1 MPQIDF
7 KQGTVICK
15 EGDELQNL
23 LFITKGSVETSFH
36 GHPFRMEQG
45 DTIGLCDLSMNS
57 HKHSYT
63 ALTDVTVF
71 EYPYEHFDTLEKI
84 IRGNADVANLLV
96 NSMCRQ
102 TSEILRHWSM
112 LKHNADDA
120 YVLISETYPEYE
132 RLCKL
137 YALTPKKLS
146 GLSDIGVASES
157 DALADWVYNFY
168 VGIGALETNVQKA
181 FFRDPAIAFGFI
193 RRSSRDIRNVSNAYN
208 AYQNYVK
215 DISTIFINSDGHDLF
230 ALISELH
237 LETINVKGADA
248 AVSALMARLLSV
260 ISKMEGIDPALY
272 QERTGAYKDALTAK
286 RSTQVISTAPVS
298 ATGTRQNLA
307 DSMSTILEY
316 SEMPEEERNKL
327 ARSIHDFRAL
337 SDRSSSDDI
346 AYRLRRELTNV
357 FYEVYT
363 AVFMKSL
370 KDPAL
375 PTIIKM
381 FLNFGYIDPDLAG
394 QENAEYLYSIA
405 DSLKG
410 DPDNGVYTVCEWL
423 TAIYK
428 GKKEPSRN
436 DFDEDY
442 DAHLRELKAARKIND
457 EEMARLSVNLEEKLK
472 FELENVFPIAN
483 KITFGRVTT
492 FCPFFADHNVQRGL
506 DTSLVTATNVK
517 ECLNEILGIDFS
529 AYYRQTIYENPEI
542 GVPKE
547 YLHVEVLPD
556 IILMPNVG
564 TRGSMWQEME
574 GRKRH
579 TPARIFLP
587 LFLLDNMRNMLIR
600 LTAEFR
606 WEMCKRVQGVR
617 WSDLSDPSLT
627 SEFFNYLQFY
637 RSNRDLSQDA
647 KSAIK
652 TELVRARNAYKTVF
666 VSNYEEWIVY
676 EANGSPRLNKLAR
689 RILVNYCPFKIDI
702 RQRLMQN
709 PQFAELLKRY
719 DVKAAQR
726 IHHLERVMQVIQQTT
741 GKNTIPQEIRDE
753 FEYTNN

>member
-7 KQGTVICK
+7 KQGTCICS
-15 EGDELQNL
+15 EGDKLENL
-23 LFITKGSVETSFH
+23 FFIMKGSVETAFH

-45 DTIGLCDLSMNS
+45 DTIGLCDLSMHE
-57 HKHSYT
+57 HKQSYT
-63 ALTDVTVF
+63 ALSDVTLF
-71 EYPYEHFDTLEKI
+71 QYPYENFDTLEKI
-84 IRGNADVANLLV
+84 IRGNTDVANMLV
-96 NSMCRQ
+96 KSMCRQ
-102 TSEILRHWSM
+102 TSEILQHWSL

-137 YALTPKKLS
+137 YAFTPKKLS

-157 DALADWVYNFY
+157 SALADWVYNFY
-168 VGIGALETNVQKA
+168 VGIGALELNVQKA

-215 DISTIFINSDGHDLF
+215 DISTIFINSDGNDLF

-237 LETINVKGADA
+237 LEAINIRGADA
-248 AVSALMARLLSV
+248 AVSALMARLLDV

-272 QERTGAYKDALTAK
+272 QKRTGAYREALTAK
-286 RSTQVISTAPVS
+286 RSTQVISTAPAA

-307 DSMSTILEY
+307 NSINVILEY
-316 SEMPEEERNKL
+316 AELPEEDRNKL
-327 ARSIHDFRAL
+327 ARSIYDFTAL
-337 SDRSSSDDI
+337 TDRSSSDDTP
-346 AYRLRRELTNV
+346 YRLRRELTNS

-363 AVFMKSL
+363 AVFLKSL

-381 FLNFGYIDPDLAG
+381 FLNFGYIDPALAG

-410 DPDNGVYTVCEWL
+410 DPDNGVYTACEWL
-423 TAIYK
+423 TAVYK

-457 EEMARLSVNLEEKLK
+457 EEMARLSVDLEEKLK

-506 DTSLVTATNVK
+506 DTSLVTAAAVK
-517 ECLNEILGIDFS
+517 DTFKEILNIDFS
-529 AYYRQTIYENPEI
+529 AYYRETIYENPEI
-542 GVPKE
+542 GIPKE

-564 TRGSMWQEME
+564 TRGAMWQEME
-574 GRKRH
+574 GRKRQ
-579 TPARIFLP
+579 TPARMFLP
-587 LFLLDNMRNMLIR
+587 LFLLDNMKTLLIR

-627 SEFFNYLQFY
+627 SEYFNYLQFY
-637 RSNRDLSQDA
+637 RSNRDLTQDA

-652 TELVRARNAYKTVF
+652 TELVRARNVFKTVF

-676 EANGSPRLNKLAR
+676 EANGSPRLNKFSR
-689 RILVNYCPFKIDI
+689 RIFVNYCPFRIAI

-709 PQFAELLKRY
+709 PQFAELLRRY
-719 DVKAAQR
+719 DVKASQR
-726 IHHLERVMQVIQQTT
+726 IHHLEKVMLKIQQTT
-741 GKNTIPQEIRDE
+741 GKNVIPQEITDE